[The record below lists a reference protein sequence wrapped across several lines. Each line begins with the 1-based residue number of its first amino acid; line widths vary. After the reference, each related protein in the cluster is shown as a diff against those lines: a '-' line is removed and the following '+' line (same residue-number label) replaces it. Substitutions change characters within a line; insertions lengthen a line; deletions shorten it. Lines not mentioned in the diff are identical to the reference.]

1 MTKIL
6 VVEWEKK
13 TKTNNNES
21 VTKISLTIG
30 LLEGGVAYL
39 MIVLYDTDVASLT
52 VSLRETWPI

>member
-1 MTKIL
+1 M
-6 VVEWEKK
+6 VEWEKKK

-52 VSLRETWPI
+52 VSLGEAWPI